1 MGGHMHCTACNKVAR
16 DNWLW
21 CIERKI
27 WLSATRIPS
36 IQNET
41 GDRTEWQLQPSVFKL
56 LTKKWGRP
64 EIDVFASR
72 HNYQI
77 KPFVSGLAD
86 PDGYA
91 TDAMCLSWRD
101 KYVYILSPFTML
113 SSVLQKLQE
122 EQARALVIAP
132 L

>member
-1 MGGHMHCTACNKVAR
+1 MGGTHTTACNKVAR

-21 CIERKI
+21 CIERNI
-27 WLSATRIPS
+27 WLSAMRIPS
-36 IQNET
+36 IQKET
-41 GDRTEWQLQPSVFKL
+41 GDRTEWQLQPSVLKL

-77 KPFVSGLAD
+77 KPFVSGRAD

-91 TDAMCLSWRD
+91 TDAMCLSLRG
-101 KYVYILSPFTML
+101 KYVYIFSPFTML
-113 SSVLQKLQE
+113 SSVLQNLQE

>member
-1 MGGHMHCTACNKVAR
+1 MVCNKVAR
-16 DNWLW
+16 DIWLW
-21 CIERKI
+21 CIGKKI
-27 WLSATRIPS
+27 WLSATHIPG

-41 GDRTEWQLQPSVFKL
+41 ADRLRRKFQDRTEWQLQPIVFKL

-64 EIDVFASR
+64 EIDLFASR

-77 KPFVSGLAD
+77 KPFVSWRAH

-91 TDAMCLSWRD
+91 TDAMWLSWRD
-101 KYVYILSPFTML
+101 KYVYIYPPFTLL

-122 EQARALVIAP
+122 D
-132 L
+132 